1 MEAHLPWLPP
11 VIRFTVIK
19 LLILCTFLSDKFD
32 QFWAINRKLM
42 ECLPEE
48 GFKFIPFRI
57 HFPCQPSL
65 QRLIKPQTD
74 DGRKVTLEE
83 LLQEFLPSVVTEG
96 ALLRF
101 VSLRVFMNSGTSI
114 SDD

>member
-1 MEAHLPWLPP
+1 MATSCFTIYSA
-11 VIRFTVIK
+11 VIELF
-19 LLILCTFLSDKFD
+19 LLYTFLSDKFD

-57 HFPCQPSL
+57 HFACQPSL

-83 LLQEFLPSVVTEG
+83 LLHEFLPSAVTEG
-96 ALLRF
+96 TLFHF
-101 VSLRVFMNSGTSI
+101 VFLCFCVQGNIYFK
-114 SDD
+114 

>member
-1 MEAHLPWLPP
+1 
-11 VIRFTVIK
+11 
-19 LLILCTFLSDKFD
+19 
-32 QFWAINRKLM
+32 M

-83 LLQEFLPSVVTEG
+83 LLQEFLPSAATEG
-96 ALLRF
+96 ALFHFDFLYIF
-101 VSLRVFMNSGTSI
+101 VYREISIVFQMNV
-114 SDD
+114 